1 MIGGQYEAAH
11 RPAAAEAAPA
21 AAAEFAGGTAEFA
34 ETPFAIPGL
43 STDSAA
49 SSEAAVR
56 RSATDPLG
64 GSSVDAGTE
73 KALQSPSGGGKL
85 DESVKSRMESAF
97 DTDFSDVRV
106 HTGSSASK
114 LSRSLQA
121 TAFTHGSNIY
131 FSEGTYN
138 PNTEGG
144 QHLLAHELTHVVQRK
159 QGRDTG
165 APAKSSTTTIGKA
178 DDPLETE
185 ADSVASSVVGALR
198 RQTRN
203 CNCGSPH

>member
-11 RPAAAEAAPA
+11 RPATPEPAPAPSAVFAGEAAEPA
-21 AAAEFAGGTAEFA
+21 EA
-34 ETPFAIPGL
+34 PFAIPGL
-43 STDSAA
+43 STESGP
-49 SSEAAVR
+49 AVR

-85 DESVKSRMESAF
+85 DDSVRSRMESAF
-97 DTDFSDVRV
+97 GTDFSDVRV
-106 HTGSSASK
+106 HTGSDAST
-114 LSRSLQA
+114 LSRSMQA

-165 APAKSSTTTIGKA
+165 EPAKSGGTTIGKA
-178 DDPLETE
+178 DDPLENE
-185 ADSVASSVVGALR
+185 ADSVASQVVGALR

-203 CNCGSPH
+203 CGCGQPH